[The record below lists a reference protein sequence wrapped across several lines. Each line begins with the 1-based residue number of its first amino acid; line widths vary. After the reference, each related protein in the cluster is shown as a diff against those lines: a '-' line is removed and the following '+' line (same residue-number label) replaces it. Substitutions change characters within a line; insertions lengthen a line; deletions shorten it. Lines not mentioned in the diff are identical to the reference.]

1 MKTGKHANFFV
12 SYERRKWCQ
21 QFKVKIIARK
31 RANTLLR
38 ISRNIS
44 QLILLDAMN
53 YSLCGES

>member
-1 MKTGKHANFFV
+1 MKTGKHANLFV

-21 QFKVKIIARK
+21 QFKVRIIVRK